1 MARQKRALTWLALW
15 LCGGFLLSSPEPGWA
30 AKPVPE
36 VVPSSRSGVFIAYSQ
51 DRDLRNQMLRA
62 ADGVFVEW
70 QKIQS
75 TEEGNAAPII
85 LNDKTHAIMPRGG
98 SAVMPLIFDTEVGM
112 KVQLDL
118 YDKGAIHSG
127 AFAKG
132 VFTVLALQ
140 AMHSIHAPHAGKALA
155 LPPGWFLEALA
166 EELRRSKEGAPEGLY
181 SALIQSGRPPEL
193 NGFFR
198 QKPEILDAGSIVFY
212 RAQAVSLLQ
221 VLKKTKESKTGF
233 TALLADPTFS
243 KSDVEPI
250 LSAFPSLASQSA
262 LSKLWTLSI
271 ARGSM
276 TSRMGSLSVL
286 QSDQELSEILKSLN
300 GPFKLPETAA
310 GTGGGYLMRESAVR
324 LFNLEFRAHPIYRPV
339 LDEYRKIV
347 TLLARK
353 PKARVAA
360 QIGDVENVRNLL
372 VQRSEKIT
380 DYLNWF
386 EVTQIDA
393 SPTENF
399 KPSSSS
405 RTLIRNDPYAI
416 HLDGFEARGW

>member
-1 MARQKRALTWLALW
+1 MAREKRILTWFALW
-15 LCGGFLLSSPEPGWA
+15 LCGGFLLSSPQHGWA

-36 VVPSSRSGVFIAYSQ
+36 VVPSSRSGVFIAYSP

-62 ADGVFVEW
+62 ADSVFVEW

-75 TEEGNAAPII
+75 TEEGNGAPIV
-85 LNDKTHAIMPRGG
+85 LNDKTRAIMPRGG

-112 KVQLDL
+112 KLQLDI
-118 YDKGAIHSG
+118 YDKAAIHSG

-140 AMHSIHAPHAGKALA
+140 AMHGNNGSNAGKALA

-221 VLKKTKESKTGF
+221 VLKKTKESKKGF
-233 TALLADPTFS
+233 SALMADPTFS
-243 KSDVEPI
+243 KGGAEPV
-250 LSAFPSLASQSA
+250 LSAFPSLGSQSG

-276 TSRMGSLSVL
+276 TSRMASLSVP
-286 QSDQELSEILKSLN
+286 QSDQELSDILKPLN
-300 GPFKLPETAA
+300 GPLKLPETAIA
-310 GTGGGYLMRESAVR
+310 PGGGYLMRECAVR

-339 LDEYRKIV
+339 LEEYRKIV
-347 TLLARK
+347 ALLAQK

-360 QIGDVENVRNLL
+360 QIEDLENVRNLL

-386 EVTQIDA
+386 EVTQIEA
-393 SPTENF
+393 SPTEIF
-399 KPSSSS
+399 KPSASSGL
-405 RTLIRNDPYAI
+405 LIRNDPYAI